1 MKSTVFCYIIII
13 KIKNAPNAESRRNT
27 MDNIKEL
34 VDKLVDKIQSSKDI
48 KELFE
53 ENPIK
58 AVEKV
63 LGVDLPDDI
72 VEKVIDA
79 VKAKISIDDVS
90 DKVSDVVGM
99 FKKLF

>member
-1 MKSTVFCYIIII
+1 
-13 KIKNAPNAESRRNT
+13 
-27 MDNIKEL
+27 MDNIKEM
-34 VDKLVDKIQSSKDI
+34 VEQLVDKIQENETI
-48 KELFE
+48 KKLFDAD
-53 ENPIK
+53 PIK

-79 VKAKISIDDVS
+79 VKAKISIDEVS

>member
-1 MKSTVFCYIIII
+1 
-13 KIKNAPNAESRRNT
+13 
-27 MDNIKEL
+27 MDNIKEM
-34 VDKLVDKIQSSKDI
+34 VEQLVDKIRENETI
-48 KELFE
+48 KKLFDAD
-53 ENPIK
+53 PIK

-79 VKAKISIDDVS
+79 VKAKISIDEVS

>member
-1 MKSTVFCYIIII
+1 
-13 KIKNAPNAESRRNT
+13 

-34 VDKLVDKIQSSKDI
+34 VEKLVDKIQSSKDI

-72 VEKVIDA
+72 AEKVIDA
-79 VKAKISIDDVS
+79 VKAKISVDDVS

>member
-1 MKSTVFCYIIII
+1 
-13 KIKNAPNAESRRNT
+13 

-34 VDKLVDKIQSSKDI
+34 VDKLVDKIKGSKDI

-53 ENPIK
+53 KEPIK

-79 VKAKISIDDVS
+79 VKAKISIEDVS